1 MKRIALLFALLTSGL
16 SVSAVDFYADFS
28 WVFGKLTWVEK
39 PEDAPVITP
48 QQTTGRNGDTL
59 VFTANLPDGGEVKWW
74 SHGAYSEEASLRFKD
89 VREKTYNPANN
100 TVGNLPSNFTYTV
113 DINTPAAYSVG
124 VVIDYFP
131 FAIEFNPG
139 DGSGPSMAKVENVFY
154 TNKVTLAACTF
165 SLTGHSFAGWSLERG
180 GDIVCGDGATVD
192 GADLRVRQN
201 RTVRLYAVW
210 TPNTYTVKF
219 DARDGSQPETFPSCE
234 YGTAYKFPTP
244 KPRTGYDFV
253 GWTKDAKDDSN
264 VLGEFKNLVTEPD
277 GEITLYAVWKAHLV
291 DFKYVLGDRASL
303 GEGSPNVAAYGTAVK
318 IPVPSRPG
326 YAFAGWKVSGDLG
339 NEAEWGASPKAGTP
353 LQRDVPVANGA
364 LGDIYLL
371 NLNTENE
378 KHITLTA
385 VWTAAAYLLEYDFAG
400 GTANADMKYP
410 AVGQQGQVIE
420 ISAPTKPG
428 YSFAGWFV
436 REQPIGAGPQF
447 SNLGEKYGSPVR
459 LTATWV
465 TGKYLASFNTY
476 GANNDPDRNAE
487 VTFGEKPEKSLTT
500 PVWDDGYKFGGYWS
514 EPDGRGTMYWDAE
527 GQPVRVWDIPG
538 DATLH
543 ALKRGYEYELA
554 FEVGEG
560 HPQPS
565 AMTCT
570 NGIAVTLPRADE
582 VTWAGHVLAGW
593 ATEGGKVTSPG
604 AAFNGSAF
612 TIDAPGKRFT
622 LYAQWS
628 TNGYQVAFFGN
639 GGTNETG
646 DVRLQPFAYGVAQD
660 LVSNTFVRAGYAFKG
675 WDYDPANS
683 GAVDFTDGA
692 KDVNNLTEEP
702 DGLVRL
708 YARWEAIGGEE
719 VTSELSK
726 WIGCG
731 LNLITPSNDGDE
743 LWTMVVLND
752 VNCLAAVAD
761 EATESKYEGKVCKGW
776 SVCAR
781 AVCDGV
787 LSCHAWA
794 QIKEGPY
801 PFRFELSI
809 DGKPCTTTDSTGEVA
824 VKDIVVIA
832 GQKVEW
838 RFMPPNAQIS
848 WPTDPR
854 NSIHI
859 DRIDWV
865 PDPVI
870 GGVGLT
876 FRRNDGTASPDDIET
891 NLTCV
896 AGAAIG
902 DRLPVPAFD
911 ENEREFL
918 GWHTNAACVGE
929 AIDREWI
936 VPNVSNVELFAKWDL
951 VGVRVKFML
960 NDGTARVWR
969 EKAYRYG
976 QTYRAPEAPTRSGFR
991 FLGWFTEAEGGG
1003 ELTADWAFEPADD
1016 GRAFYAHW
1024 EAGAEPPPVTG
1035 KVRVAFWLNNGS
1047 EDKWAESEFTLN
1059 EPYANGA
1066 WPKADPRWGDRKFL
1080 GWFTAQAGGDGVVA
1094 GDIAVEGVNGLYARW
1109 GDPGSAEPIVEPE
1122 TEAVE
1127 FRWNDGSDRVWATVY
1142 CHLGK
1147 VYDGSAPWP
1156 AGPDR
1161 PLYDFSGWWSAP
1173 EGGEQATDAS
1183 VISQAVYYAHW
1194 LKARTNLADGGEMTL
1209 AKSKWDYLDGD
1220 PVEPSV
1226 VAVTLDGR
1234 TLRPDDDYTVSY
1246 ADNREVG
1253 TSAKAIV
1260 TGVGDYSGALTN
1272 FFEIVYNTDPYDM
1285 SGVQFSNQRFVYD
1298 GEAHS
1303 LAVTGELPLGVKV
1316 AYEGNGQT
1324 EVGTYTV
1331 KALFTGAS
1339 YKPAIPAMEA
1349 KLRIAAAGTDEP
1361 SFISTNVA
1369 MVGRHFLASLKDL
1382 GLAQS
1387 EFDKRTTVKA
1397 DVLPKGL
1404 KLVKA
1409 TNVNSIFWSVE
1420 GVPTETW
1427 AGEGQQVAFLRIA
1440 DSAKNVR
1447 VVALSLKVVAENILE
1462 LPSGKVKT
1470 AYGNF
1475 CLADWWPDMAENPKN
1490 WSVKGLP
1497 SGMKFAT
1504 KAVASSGRV
1513 VAEAYELYGTPSKAG
1528 RYLIKVTQKK
1538 ADGSTYSN
1546 VRQVRLTV
1554 LNADGSEPIV
1564 IEKPVPGFALEDD
1577 GVVFE
1582 DGIGRL
1588 RQGVLCN
1595 FAVTN
1600 TSGSKVVASGL
1611 PTGVKLV
1618 SVAVKEGSKT
1628 VGTRYWL
1635 DGAPTKPGYFTPIFT
1650 TTLNGVAVR
1659 HAVAF
1664 RVLDLPAW
1672 ARGTFN
1678 GLVRFPKQGAA
1689 PVGAAAS
1696 FTMTVANAGKLSGKI
1711 HCLGTNWTFSVAGY
1725 ATETPAVGAEDGS
1738 FEVVVS
1744 AKASKV
1750 TCPLT
1755 MTVARVE
1762 TPVVTN
1768 AAAGV
1773 GVFGVGDVFAQRAF
1787 GKDKDAMA
1795 VACAKS
1801 FEGLYTV
1808 ALPADAEDRWGAGY
1822 LSLKVDKSGGVK
1834 VAGKAADGTSLS
1846 CSATLGFAQGVDTP
1860 LAAAYVAPSAYKGGM
1875 FAGEFAIAPAA
1886 AVTFV
1891 EPGFV
1896 WASRNPQATG
1906 IYGEGFIRL
1915 LQPEGGWY
1923 DKNAS
1928 LRVLYGDL
1936 TSRLLTPTLEV
1947 KGLAEPVAPQVLSDE
1962 GKVLVTVNAKDTGY
1976 DAPKATKPAKDQS
1989 GSWIYEGANDAALKF
2004 SLTKSTGVFKGSY
2017 LGWYDYADA
2026 KGKAQHVSKSYSFEG
2041 LAVQGAETLEGFVLV
2056 SRTAAYVDG
2065 KTGREKTYTWKESIP
2080 VRFVTEADD

>member
-165 SLTGHSFAGWSLERG
+165 SLTGHSFAGWSFEPKG
-180 GDIVCGDGATVD
+180 EVAIEDGATVD
-192 GADLRVRQN
+192 GAALQIKQN

-210 TPNTYTVKF
+210 EPNTYTVRF
-219 DARDGSQPETFPSCE
+219 DAQGGEAQPVMNCQYGEKYDFPVSS
-234 YGTAYKFPTP
+234 
-244 KPRTGYDFV
+244 RTGYDFV
-253 GWTKDAKDDSN
+253 GWSRSVGGPVIASF
-264 VLGEFKNLVTEPD
+264 ENLVKEPN
-277 GEITLYAVWKAHLV
+277 GQVTLYAVWKAHTVTLN
-291 DFKYVLGDRASL
+291 YVLGENAAI
-303 GEGSPNVAAYGTAVK
+303 GAGSPNETAYGTAAK
-318 IPVPSRPG
+318 IPVPTRPG
-326 YAFAGWKVSGDLG
+326 YNFVGWTVSGDVG
-339 NEAEWGASPKAGTP
+339 NDAEWGAAPSVGTV
-353 LQRDVPVANGA
+353 LHKNDIISNGSR
-364 LGDIYLL
+364 GDIYLL
-371 NLNTENE
+371 NLSTENG
-378 KHITLTA
+378 KKVTLTA
-385 VWTAAAYLLEYDFAG
+385 NWSAAAYLLEYDFAG
-400 GTANADMKYP
+400 GTAGADLKYP
-410 AVGQQGQVIE
+410 AVGQQGQVVE
-420 ISAPTKPG
+420 ISVPTKPG

-436 REQPIGAGPQF
+436 NEQPIGVGPQF
-447 SNLGEKYGSPVR
+447 SNLGETYGSPVH

-465 TGKYLASFNTY
+465 TGEYRASFKTY
-476 GANNDPDRNAE
+476 GASNNPDAYAT
-487 VTFGEKPEKSLTT
+487 VTYGKMPDGALTT
-500 PVWDDGYKFGGYWS
+500 VPTWADTGYRFGGYWS
-514 EPDGRGTMYWDAE
+514 EEFGRGVMYWDAA
-527 GQPVRVWDIPG
+527 GQPVHVWDIPG
-538 DATLH
+538 NATLY
-543 ALKRGYEYELA
+543 ALKQGYEYTLA

-565 AMTCT
+565 TMTCT
-570 NGIAVTLPRADE
+570 NGIAVMLPRADE

-593 ATEGGKVTSPG
+593 VAEGGKVTSPG

-683 GAVDFTDGA
+683 GVVDFTDGA

-708 YARWEAIGGEE
+708 YARWEKIPDVG

-731 LNLITPSNDGDE
+731 LELTTPAGSFSWQTCPE
-743 LWTMVVLND
+743 SQPHCLTSFWWTAENVTSDCAME
-752 VNCLAAVAD
+752 AVAPC
-761 EATESKYEGKVCKGW
+761 SGKVSFHFISEIDSQGYVDPSKSD
-776 SVCAR
+776 SVSAF
-781 AVCDGV
+781 AF
-787 LSCHAWA
+787 
-794 QIKEGPY
+794 K
-801 PFRFELSI
+801 I
-809 DGKPCTTTDSTGEVA
+809 DGATIGQRIYISCEKTMSDFVVKQGSKIGWVLEKPQDQG
-824 VKDIVVIA
+824 
-832 GQKVEW
+832 
-838 RFMPPNAQIS
+838 
-848 WPTDPR
+848 WPYSDDYVL
-854 NSIHI
+854 I

-891 NLTCV
+891 NLTCL
-896 AGAAIG
+896 AGVAIG
-902 DRLPVPAFD
+902 DRLPQPAFD

-951 VGVRVKFML
+951 VGVRVKFMM

-976 QTYRAPEAPTRSGFR
+976 QTYLAPEAPTRSGFR

-1047 EDKWAESEFTLN
+1047 ADKWAESEFTLN

-1080 GWFTAQAGGDGVVA
+1080 GWFTAQVGGDEVVA
-1094 GDIAVEGVNGLYARW
+1094 GDIAVDGVNGLYARW

-1122 TEAVE
+1122 AEAVE

-1220 PVEPSV
+1220 PVEPPV

-1303 LAVTGELPLGVKV
+1303 LAVTGELPPGVKV

-1744 AKASKV
+1744 AKASKA

-1886 AVTFV
+1886 AVMFV